1 MSQRRKSVLVLG
13 NAQDFHANLVRQTVV
28 KLTTNFDCHFLDTSE
43 FPSRLKMQ
51 WNFPKDD
58 SLLRLPEGEV
68 IYFADIHSI
77 YWRNYNSI
85 AVDRSVFFDPMQLHI
100 AENDARSLMEGWLQA
115 LPCKWVNG
123 WQGFALHQVKPAA
136 LARVQALGLKV
147 PETMLTNDADGV
159 IDFFAKHPSV
169 IFKPIQ
175 GGAHTLR
182 LTEEFL
188 TPENLANLS
197 LAPLTLQ
204 QEIKGTNIR
213 VFIIGEQHFAC
224 EVASSQVD
232 FRDDE
237 APVIKKIDLPAE
249 VISQSHAAARALH
262 LVWAGIDYRRDA
274 DGNYYFL
281 EANPSPMFYG
291 FEQASGLPL
300 TETLCRYLIT

>member
-1 MSQRRKSVLVLG
+1 VSQRRKSVLILG
-13 NAQDFHANLVRQTVV
+13 NAHDFHANLVRQTVGSMSSE
-28 KLTTNFDCHFLDTSE
+28 FDCHFLDTSE
-43 FPSRLKMQ
+43 FPSRLKIQ
-51 WNFPKDD
+51 WNYPADASF
-58 SLLRLPEGEV
+58 LRLPDGAKV
-68 IYFADIHSI
+68 YFSDIHSI

-85 AVDRSVFFDPMQLHI
+85 AVDRSVFFDARQLHI
-100 AENDARSLMEGWLQA
+100 AENDARSFMEGWLQA

-136 LARVQALGLKV
+136 LARVQALGLPV
-147 PETMLTNDADGV
+147 PETLLTNDPDGV
-159 IDFFAKHPSV
+159 LDFFSKHRAA
-169 IFKPIQ
+169 IFKPVQ

-188 TPENLANLS
+188 TPENLANLR

-224 EVASSQVD
+224 EIASSQID

-237 APVIKKIDLPAE
+237 TPIIKKIELPDE
-249 VISQSHAAARALH
+249 VIAQSHAAAQALH

-274 DGNYYFL
+274 NGTYYFL

-291 FEQASGLPL
+291 FEQASGLPI
-300 TETLCRYLIT
+300 TEALCHYLMT